1 MPWHYGTEMPRVVV
15 ITIDKDSNIL
25 FNRDCLLAVPSGKK
39 RQLQMIYKIIYLL
52 LHYNFKAM

>member
-1 MPWHYGTEMPRVVV
+1 MPWHYGTEMPRVLV
-15 ITIDKDSNIL
+15 IAIDKDSNIP
-25 FNRDCLLAVPSGKK
+25 FNRDCLLAVPSGEE